1 MKQPA
6 SSFPI
11 ARCAAIAGSLVLLLF
26 AYAATAQNSAA
37 PATDSQATGESQT
50 TAGSLAAAQPQT
62 DRPRIGLV
70 LSGGGA
76 RGAAHVGVLK
86 ALEENRVPVDAIV
99 GTSMGAVVGGL
110 YASGMSAADI
120 EKLMSSID
128 WQDAFRDRPSR
139 KDLAF
144 RRKQDDRD
152 FPVRLP
158 LGLKGGKLL
167 YPRGLIQGQKL
178 NQTLRLQTL
187 PVSTIERFDDL
198 PIPFRAVAADIETGE
213 TVVLDHGDLATA
225 MRASMSAPGVFEPV
239 EIDRRVLV
247 DGGLAE
253 NLPAE
258 IARAMHVD
266 ILIVSDVSATLQ
278 KRDTLVSP
286 FDVSNQMLA
295 ILIRRETER
304 QRATLTARDVV
315 IEPLL
320 GGMSSFDFNDVGRAI
335 ASGAAAAN
343 QVGAKLSSLGLPAD
357 KYAQYLALRDVRNQP
372 VPEID
377 FVRTDP
383 RSQRYSRIIEA
394 AMQPLVG
401 KPLDTSSLEKRI
413 TELYGLDLFE
423 TVDYRL
429 VQDQE
434 EEGLEV
440 RARRKSWG
448 PNYVRFSLNLQD
460 DFEGNASY
468 NAASRFIVTEVN
480 RLGAEW
486 VTDLQIG
493 ENPLFRT
500 EFYQPI
506 SYSPRYFIAP
516 QLLFEVRNLQLL
528 NGQVPIAEYR
538 VRSQEAELAFGR
550 EFGSWGEFRVGV
562 RRGQG
567 QSRVHI
573 GDPTLPE
580 QDFDTGEVNTRF
592 AYDGLDNLNFPRN
605 GQSLVMEWTAGRV
618 GLGDDASSDILSL
631 DALVARSWGR
641 HTVVFW
647 ASGGSTVHD
656 DSLTPSVQDF
666 FTLGGFL
673 NLSGLTANSIAGPHY
688 GIARVLYYRQIG
700 RGDRPGLLSVPVY
713 AGLSFEA
720 GNAWAQRSEASLSNT
735 RKDGSLFLGLDTFLG
750 PIYIAAGYDS
760 EGETAFYLFVG
771 RPF

>member
-1 MKQPA
+1 MKRSA
-6 SSFPI
+6 SSNGLTS
-11 ARCAAIAGSLVLLLF
+11 RCQCIAGSFTLLLISTGVL
-26 AYAATAQNSAA
+26 AQDAPVADSSVATRPN
-37 PATDSQATGESQT
+37 
-50 TAGSLAAAQPQT
+50 

-86 ALEENRVPVDAIV
+86 ALEQMRVPVDAIV

-110 YASGMSAADI
+110 YASGMSADEI

-178 NQTLRLQTL
+178 NQMLRLNTL
-187 PVSTIERFDDL
+187 PVSTIQRFDDL
-198 PIPFRAVAADIETGE
+198 PIPFRAVAADIETGD
-213 TVVLDHGDLATA
+213 TVILDHGDLAAA

-258 IARAMHVD
+258 IARDLHVD
-266 ILIVSDVSATLQ
+266 VLIVSDVSTTLM
-278 KRDTLVSP
+278 KRDALVSP

-295 ILIRRETER
+295 ILIRRETAR
-304 QRATLTARDVV
+304 QRATLTDRDVI

-320 GGMSSFDFNDVGRAI
+320 GGMTSFDFNDVRQAI
-335 ASGAAAAN
+335 ERGETAAEGARTR
-343 QVGAKLSSLGLPAD
+343 LSALSLPDD
-357 KYAQYLALRDVRNQP
+357 KYAGYLALRQIRHRQG
-372 VPEID
+372 PEIE
-377 FVRTDP
+377 FVRTDE
-383 RSQRYSRIIEA
+383 RSQRYSKIIEA
-394 AMQPLVG
+394 AMKPLVG
-401 KPLDTSSLEKRI
+401 KPLDTSELEKRI

-429 VQDQE
+429 VHEDDGPD
-434 EEGLEV
+434 GLEV

-468 NAASRFIVTEVN
+468 NAASRFIITEVN

-506 SYSPRYFIAP
+506 SYAPRYFIAP
-516 QLLFEVRNLQLL
+516 QLLLEVRNVQLL
-528 NGQVPIAEYR
+528 NGQVPLAEFR

-550 EFGSWGEFRVGV
+550 EFGSWGELRVGV

-580 QDFDTGEVNTRF
+580 QDFDTGEAIARF

-605 GQSLVMEWTAGRV
+605 GQSFEMQWTAGRT

-631 DALVARSWGR
+631 DGLIARSWGR
-641 HTVVFW
+641 HTMVLW

-656 DSLTPSVQDF
+656 DSPTPSVQDF

-688 GIARVLYYRQIG
+688 GIARLMYYRQIG

-713 AGLSFEA
+713 AGLSFEM
-720 GNAWAQRSEASLSNT
+720 GNAWAERSQASVRDT

>member
-1 MKQPA
+1 
-6 SSFPI
+6 
-11 ARCAAIAGSLVLLLF
+11 VLLLIGGG
-26 AYAATAQNSAA
+26 ASAQN
-37 PATDSQATGESQT
+37 PAVPVPDSQAVAAPQAPTVSSQASSGE
-50 TAGSLAAAQPQT
+50 
-62 DRPRIGLV
+62 RPRIGLV

-86 ALEENRVPVDAIV
+86 ALEEMHVPVDAIV

-120 EKLMSSID
+120 EKLMNSID

-178 NQTLRLQTL
+178 NQMLRLQTL
-187 PVSTIERFDDL
+187 PVSSVERFDDL

-253 NLPAE
+253 NLPAD

-266 ILIVSDVSATLQ
+266 VLIVSDVSATLQ
-278 KRDTLVSP
+278 KRDALTSP
-286 FDVSNQMLA
+286 LDVSNQMLA

-315 IEPLL
+315 IEPAL
-320 GGMSSFDFNDVGRAI
+320 GTMTSFDFNEVHDAI
-335 ASGAAAAN
+335 AGGEAAAR
-343 QVGAKLSSLGLPAD
+343 GATTRLSSLGLPPD
-357 KYAQYLALRDVRNQP
+357 KYAQYLALREVRNRP
-372 VPEID
+372 GPEID

-383 RSQRYSRIIEA
+383 RSQRYEKIIDA

-401 KPLDTSSLEKRI
+401 KPLDTSTLEKRI

-423 TVDYRL
+423 TVDYRM
-429 VQDQE
+429 VRDQE
-434 EEGLEV
+434 QDGLEV

-468 NAASRFIVTEVN
+468 NAASRFIITEVN

-506 SYSPRYFIAP
+506 SYAPRYFIAP

-550 EFGSWGEFRVGV
+550 EFGSWGELRVGV

-573 GDPTLPE
+573 GDPSLPE
-580 QDFDTGEVNTRF
+580 SDFDTGEVNTRF

-605 GQSLVMEWTAGRV
+605 GQSLVMEWTAGRA
-618 GLGDDASSDILSL
+618 GLGDDASSDILNL

-656 DSLTPSVQDF
+656 DSPTPSVQDF

-688 GIARVLYYRQIG
+688 GIARILYYRQIG

-720 GNAWAQRSEASLSNT
+720 GNAWAERSQASLSNT

-760 EGETAFYLFVG
+760 QGETAFYLFVG

>member
-1 MKQPA
+1 LLSVRALAQDSA
-6 SSFPI
+6 SLPD
-11 ARCAAIAGSLVLLLF
+11 V
-26 AYAATAQNSAA
+26 AATSPQN
-37 PATDSQATGESQT
+37 E
-50 TAGSLAAAQPQT
+50 
-62 DRPRIGLV
+62 RPRIGLV

-86 ALEENRVPVDAIV
+86 ALEEMHVPVDAIV

-158 LGLKGGKLL
+158 LGLKSGKLL

-178 NQTLRLQTL
+178 NQMLRLQTL
-187 PVSTIERFDDL
+187 PVSNVERFDDL

-225 MRASMSAPGVFEPV
+225 MRASISAPGVFEPV
-239 EIDRRVLV
+239 EVDQRVLV
-247 DGGLAE
+247 DGGVAE
-253 NLPAE
+253 NLPAQ

-266 ILIVSDVSATLQ
+266 VLIVSDVSTTLQ
-278 KRDTLVSP
+278 KRDALVSP
-286 FDVSNQMLA
+286 LDVSNQMLA

-304 QRATLTARDVV
+304 QRATLTERDVI

-320 GGMSSFDFNDVGRAI
+320 GGMTSFNFASVRQAI
-335 ASGAAAAN
+335 TSGEAAA
-343 QVGAKLSSLGLPAD
+343 QGARPQLSSLGVSSD
-357 KYAQYLALRDVRNQP
+357 QYAQFLARRLVRDRP
-372 VPEID
+372 SPEID
-377 FVRTDP
+377 FVRTDA
-383 RSQRYSRIIEA
+383 RSERYAKIIDA
-394 AMQPLVG
+394 AMGPLVG
-401 KPLDTSSLEKRI
+401 KPLDTASLEKRI
-413 TELYGLDLFE
+413 TELYGLDQFE

-429 VQDQE
+429 VHDADR
-434 EEGLEV
+434 EGLEV
-440 RARRKSWG
+440 HARRKSWG

-468 NAASRFIVTEVN
+468 NAASRFIITEVN

-516 QLLFEVRNLQLL
+516 QLLLQVRNVQLL
-528 NGQVPIAEYR
+528 NGQVPIAEFR
-538 VRSQEAELAFGR
+538 VRSQQAELAVGR
-550 EFGSWGEFRVGV
+550 EFGSWGELRVGV
-562 RRGQG
+562 QRGTG

-573 GDPTLPE
+573 GDPSLPE
-580 QDFDTGEVNTRF
+580 QDFDTGEAIARF
-592 AYDGLDNLNFPRN
+592 AYDTLDNLNFPRN
-605 GQSLVMEWTAGRV
+605 GQSFDMQWTAGRV
-618 GLGDDASSDILSL
+618 GLGDDESSDILSI
-631 DALVARSWGR
+631 DGLVARSWGR

-656 DSLTPSVQDF
+656 NAPTPSVQDF

-700 RGDRPGLLSVPVY
+700 RGDRPGLLNVPVY
-713 AGLSFEA
+713 AGLSFEV
-720 GNAWAQRSEASLSNT
+720 GNTWLERSQASFGNT
-735 RKDGSLFLGLDTFLG
+735 RKDGSVFLGLDTFLG
-750 PIYIAAGYDS
+750 PIYLAAGYDT
-760 EGETAFYLFVG
+760 EGETAFYLFMG

>member
-1 MKQPA
+1 MKPVQSCP
-6 SSFPI
+6 SSNAI
-11 ARCAAIAGSLVLLLF
+11 SRRWAAIVGSCAALLF
-26 AYAATAQNSAA
+26 SVVALAQDTTPAADPS
-37 PATDSQATGESQT
+37 D
-50 TAGSLAAAQPQT
+50 AAAAGP
-62 DRPRIGLV
+62 DSGRPRIGLV

-86 ALEENRVPVDAIV
+86 ALEDIRVPVDAIV

-120 EKLMSSID
+120 EKLISSID

-158 LGLKGGKLL
+158 LGLKSGKLL

-178 NQTLRLQTL
+178 NQMLRLQTL
-187 PVSTIERFDDL
+187 PVSQVESFDDL
-198 PIPFRAVAADIETGE
+198 PIAFRAVAADIETGA

-239 EIDRRVLV
+239 EVDKRVLV

-266 ILIVSDVSATLQ
+266 VLIVSDVSFPLQ
-278 KRDTLVSP
+278 KRDTLMSP
-286 FDVSNQMLA
+286 LDVSNQMVA
-295 ILIRRETER
+295 ILIQRETKR
-304 QRATLTARDVV
+304 QRATLTERDVV

-320 GGMSSFDFNDVGRAI
+320 GGMTSFDFRNVDEAI
-335 ASGAAAAN
+335 SSGEVAAQTVATRLAE
-343 QVGAKLSSLGLPAD
+343 LSVSGD
-357 KYAQYLALRDVRNQP
+357 QYAQYLARRSVRERPGPQ
-372 VPEID
+372 ID
-377 FVRTDP
+377 FVRSDA
-383 RSQRYSRIIEA
+383 RSKRYARIIDA
-394 AMQPLVG
+394 AMEPLIG
-401 KPLDTSSLEKRI
+401 KPLDSSTLERRI

-429 VQDQE
+429 VRDDDRD
-434 EEGLEV
+434 GLEV
-440 RARRKSWG
+440 SARRKSWG

-460 DFEGNASY
+460 DFEGNSSY
-468 NAASRFIVTEVN
+468 NAASRFIITEVN

-486 VTDLQIG
+486 VTDLQVG

-506 SYSPRYFIAP
+506 TYSPRYFIAP
-516 QLLFEVRNLQLL
+516 QLLFEVRNVQLL
-528 NGQVPIAEYR
+528 NDQEPIAEFR
-538 VRSQEAELAFGR
+538 VRSQEAELALGR
-550 EFGSWGEFRVGV
+550 EFGSWGELRVGV
-562 RRGQG
+562 RRGFG

-580 QDFDTGEVNTRF
+580 QDFDTGEFITSFR
-592 AYDGLDNLNFPRN
+592 YDKLDNLNFPRS
-605 GQSLVMEWTAGRV
+605 GQALEMQWTAGRT
-618 GLGDDASSDILSL
+618 GLGDDESSDILSL

-641 HTVVFW
+641 HTLVLW
-647 ASGGSTVHD
+647 ASGGSTVHSD
-656 DSLTPSVQDF
+656 AATPSVQDF

-673 NLSGLTANSIAGPHY
+673 NLSGLTADSVAGPHFA
-688 GIARVLYYRQIG
+688 IARALYYRQIG
-700 RGDRPGLLSVPVY
+700 RGDRPGLLNVPVY
-713 AGLSFEA
+713 AGVSMEI
-720 GNAWAQRSEASLSNT
+720 GNAWEQRSQASFDNT

-750 PIYIAAGYDS
+750 PLYLAVGYDS
-760 EGETAFYLFVG
+760 EGETAFYLFMG